1 MKKFC
6 YSILLAAAAL
16 LLCLAA
22 SGCKKEPVD
31 QPTTLAAPT
40 NLAIAGEILT
50 WDEVPGAV
58 EYAVYLGEYYYKTP
72 TNSYDIFELT
82 EKAGETYTFQ
92 VVAVGDNEKY
102 YHSQKSAGIDYSYAA
117 CDRSAFSFTPIVNG
131 AAFEIKVA
139 DPTKIKGRVM
149 IPAEH
154 EGKRVTDIAAA
165 GFADCTELTSIG
177 IHNNIRVIGDQA
189 FSGCSS
195 LTRIKFSNTLK
206 EIRPR
211 AFENCSSLASL
222 EIPKTVETCGYAL
235 TVGCE
240 KLTSLTVEKDSKFY
254 TDKENCIITKGGT
267 LACAIESITAVPDGV
282 KEIGELALSGY
293 LMEEITLPKSLR
305 DIGTGAFYKCPNL
318 KSIVLP
324 ADVRSVGDHAFEEC
338 GNLSDVVLPD
348 DLNSIG
354 ASAFKGCKKITEIG
368 LPANLRSIGKKAF
381 SGTYIS
387 FFAIPKDM
395 TFIEAYGCVT
405 DAPFAIVL
413 LPSTVREL
421 GTNAFSNQSIIFT
434 DYKKES
440 NKEED
445 AWPSGW
451 IWGEVIRTIEGWIE
465 VKGYWIDSEA
475 NYIYSG
481 HGGNYLCGCEFGYDE
496 GIPYVKSGLLTFTD
510 NECVSAVINQEGGLP
525 VPYRAGYTFAGW
537 ATEEGGDVVYAAQ
550 HYTKTVGDKTEEYD
564 VCLTEDQLLVN
575 DFEGSIKLYAVW
587 TKNP

>member
-117 CDRSAFSFTPIVNG
+117 CDKSAFSFTPIVNG

-177 IHNNIRVIGDQA
+177 IHNNVRVIGDQA

-195 LTRIKFSNTLK
+195 LVRVKFSNTLK

-211 AFENCSSLASL
+211 AFENCSSLTSL

-282 KEIGELALSGY
+282 KEIGSHALSGY
-293 LMEEITLPKSLR
+293 QMETIKLPNSIRVIGEYAFANCRKLSNITLP
-305 DIGTGAFYKCPNL
+305 
-318 KSIVLP
+318 
-324 ADVRSVGDHAFEEC
+324 E
-338 GNLSDVVLPD
+338 
-348 DLNSIG
+348 DLN
-354 ASAFKGCKKITEIG
+354 TIG
-368 LPANLRSIGKKAF
+368 LYAFNGCRSLKKLDLPSGLRTIENAAL
-381 SGTYIS
+381 SGTSIS
-387 FFAIPKDM
+387 FLAFPKDM
-395 TFIEAYGCVT
+395 NYIGDHVAQTLA
-405 DAPFAIVL
+405 DRLIVL
-413 LPSTVREL
+413 LPSTVRQIES
-421 GTNAFSNQSIIFT
+421 TTFFSDDIIFT
-434 DYKKES
+434 DYVKTS
-440 NKEED
+440 NAVDKS
-445 AWPSGW
+445 WPSGW
-451 IWGEVIRTIEGWIE
+451 VWGEEIGSGWIKQT
-465 VKGYWIDSEA
+465 VYWIYGAD
-475 NYIYSG
+475 G
-481 HGGNYLCGCEFGYDE
+481 RQGTYLCGCEFEYDE
-496 GIPYVKSGLLTFTD
+496 GIPYVKSGLLTFSD
-510 NECVSAVINQEGGLP
+510 NECVSARINYDGGMP

-564 VCLTEDQLLVN
+564 ICLTEDQLVVN